1 MPDLKYLKYMLREF
15 KNVFE
20 FYLIPFLAVIFP
32 NKIFYPIF
40 KFVCR
45 YTFLY
50 NKYSQNSYS
59 EAKKVIKV
67 SQEKKTWDTHV
78 KLLFLID
85 ITDFWLARFRPKKML
100 KLLNRSGNWHTD
112 NGHMAMSLHW
122 GSGYI
127 TLLDLKQHNLDPYF
141 VYSETPVEFKFQSFI
156 ERQYRKARTKHINN
170 ISGSMAIAT
179 GGGYDRIKNI
189 VSNDGV
195 PILLFDAP
203 QYNKETHYQLTVF
216 NQKYNIAKGFVRLI
230 CTEKINYQLYSVKL
244 NYASGSREISIKQ
257 LNNTQSEENL
267 IKELSLFFEELLT
280 SSPEQWFFWRQ
291 SSGLFM
297 ENSNE

>member
-1 MPDLKYLKYMLREF
+1 
-15 KNVFE
+15 
-20 FYLIPFLAVIFP
+20 
-32 NKIFYPIF
+32 
-40 KFVCR
+40 
-45 YTFLY
+45 
-50 NKYSQNSYS
+50 
-59 EAKKVIKV
+59 
-67 SQEKKTWDTHV
+67 
-78 KLLFLID
+78 
-85 ITDFWLARFRPKKML
+85 ML